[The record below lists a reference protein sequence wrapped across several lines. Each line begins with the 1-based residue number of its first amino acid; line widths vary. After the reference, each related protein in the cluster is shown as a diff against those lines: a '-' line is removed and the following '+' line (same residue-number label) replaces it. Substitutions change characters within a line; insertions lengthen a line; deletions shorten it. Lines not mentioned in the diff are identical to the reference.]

1 MDPITIPQPECPN
14 TFFPTKAQLMSCFG
28 EIANLPAKLKAEIA
42 KLKTQAT
49 TFDLEKE
56 LQKIKEDFSKEATE
70 LKQQLQAQAE
80 QLEQQLEAELK
91 EQIESIVAE
100 VEKIKKY
107 LEKIEKLI
115 DSFLASM
122 SDPVYPDLRSRVL
135 EWERRITAM
144 TQEFHLYLQT
154 KILELIDSII
164 PVSFEINV
172 FGLNVDLVKLFT
184 DKDYRAQLKA
194 QIKADLEKFYAQ
206 LEEEYKSFT
215 GYFGTDSSDIKLEVI
230 WSNMM
235 AKLEKGALNLI
246 WDLMG
251 QLIDLF
257 DTIWDALGLPGR
269 PSLTNLNVKDLI
281 KNAIADFKQ
290 SLIDGAAEIKAKV
303 KEKVEALEKAAK
315 ETAEEVKQ
323 QLIAEAEKLD
333 AQITAKIKEMKEIAA
348 KVEKALKSLSLSAGS
363 YSFSLEQ
370 MIGGEIDD
378 AILSIERRI
387 DRYVEALRDF
397 GEHLPER
404 VFMDWI
410 DDIMQFLEEIGLGS
424 IADWTT
430 FTFCDFM
437 DLIGVPKTIDL
448 ESTLIKKLPV

>member
-1 MDPITIPQPECPN
+1 
-14 TFFPTKAQLMSCFG
+14 MSCFG
-28 EIANLPAKLKAEIA
+28 QIANLPAKLKAEIA

-80 QLEQQLEAELK
+80 QLQQQLEAELR
-91 EQIESIVAE
+91 EQIETILAE
-100 VEKIKKY
+100 VEKIKEY

-122 SDPVYPDLRSRVL
+122 SDPVYPTLRARVL

-144 TQEFHLYLQT
+144 TQEFHLYIQT

-164 PVSFEINV
+164 PISFEINV
-172 FGLNVDLVKLFT
+172 FGLNVDLVKLFS
-184 DKDYRAQLKA
+184 DKDYRTQLKA
-194 QIKADLEKFYAQ
+194 QIKEDLDNFYAQ

-215 GYFGTDSSDIKLEVI
+215 GYFGMDSADIKLEVF
-230 WSNMM
+230 WSNLM
-235 AKLEKGALNLI
+235 AKLQRGALELI

-251 QLIDLF
+251 QLINIF
-257 DTIWDALGLPGR
+257 DSIWDALGLPGR
-269 PSLTNLNVKDLI
+269 PSLLTMNVKELI
-281 KNAIADFKQ
+281 NNAIADFKQ

-315 ETAEEVKQ
+315 ETVQEVKD
-323 QLIAEAEKLD
+323 QLIAEAERLD
-333 AQITAKIKEMKEIAA
+333 ALITSKFEEMKEIAA

-363 YSFSLEQ
+363 YSFSLTE

-378 AILSIERRI
+378 AIVSIERRI

-397 GEHLPER
+397 GENLPER

-410 DDIMQFLEEIGLGS
+410 DEIMQFLEEIGLGS
-424 IADWTT
+424 ILDWIT

>member
-1 MDPITIPQPECPN
+1 
-14 TFFPTKAQLMSCFG
+14 MSCFG